1 MDQREPVFVSS
12 QWLADHLSDS
22 TIVVVDARPPFFYAQ
37 GHLQG
42 SVSLPLLLLA
52 AGDATL
58 EGISKRLGA
67 AGIAPESH
75 VVIYDD
81 GASPTATHAAWLLIS
96 IGHPAVSV
104 LDGGI
109 TKWASEDR
117 EVEYAPAALA
127 PATYTPAQPS
137 PDAEASF
144 EDVLAAIGDPNTVIV
159 DVRRPSEFLG
169 AQATARRN
177 GHVPG
182 ALNIE
187 WSNNLDVIGGIPRLR
202 GVDELRTLYTSAGVT
217 PDKRVIVY
225 CQSGNRSTFTWMALK
240 ELGYEDVLNYA
251 SGWQEWGNRP
261 DSPVIDS

>member
-12 QWLADHLSDS
+12 QWLADHLADS
-22 TIVVVDARPPFFYAQ
+22 TLIVVDARPPFFYAQ
-37 GHLQG
+37 GHIQG
-42 SVSLPLLLLA
+42 AVSVPLILIA
-52 AGDATL
+52 AGDGTR
-58 EGISKRLGA
+58 ESISKRLGA
-67 AGIAPESH
+67 AGITPQSH
-75 VVIYDD
+75 VVLYDD

-117 EVEYAPAALA
+117 EIEYAPSVLA

-137 PDAEASF
+137 SVAEASF
-144 EDVLAAIGDPNTVIV
+144 DDVLAAIGDPNTVIV

-169 AQATARRN
+169 TQSMAERN

-187 WSNNLDVIGGIPRLR
+187 WSNNLEVSGGVPRLR
-202 GVDELRTLYTSAGVT
+202 SLEELRTLYTSAGVT

-240 ELGYEDVLNYA
+240 ELGYRDVLNYA
-251 SGWQEWGNRP
+251 SGWQEWGNRSE
-261 DSPVIDS
+261 SPVTDT